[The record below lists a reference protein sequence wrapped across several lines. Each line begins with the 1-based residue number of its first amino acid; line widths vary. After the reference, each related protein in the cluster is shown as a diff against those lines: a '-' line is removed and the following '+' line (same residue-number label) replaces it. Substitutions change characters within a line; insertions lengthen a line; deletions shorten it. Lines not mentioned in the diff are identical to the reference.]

1 MTCPTC
7 GNTLAFFA
15 VACPHCGNPSFGSLI
30 QQSIAASQ
38 QESKP
43 GQVTGEEWAAIFK
56 VLMVVGLVVTFAV
69 ALTLGIMWTTESELV
84 ANVTQKGFVALK
96 WFTVTALAFLPFGI
110 ISGLITQSSENDFLP
125 GYIWGQ
131 LTGPIGLIVVIFQI
145 PDAKSGP
152 SEPTVRHPRR
162 ASRQVQPRKEVVKE
176 LFPFPCPY
184 CRKRYQ
190 VEKSAEGDWFQCV
203 KCGNNIMVVITKYA
217 S

>member
-43 GQVTGEEWAAIFK
+43 SQITGEEWAAIFK
-56 VLMVVGLVVTFAV
+56 FLMVVGLVVAFAV
-69 ALTLGIMWTTESELV
+69 ALTLGIMWGSESELV
-84 ANVTQKGFVALK
+84 ATVTQKGLVGLK
-96 WFTVTALAFLPFGI
+96 WFTLTALAFLPFGI

-131 LTGPIGLIVVIFQI
+131 LTGPIGLIVIIFQI
-145 PDAKSGP
+145 PDHRGSRGGP
-152 SEPTVRHPRR
+152 RLMDEPPKPPPPQVRHVSKLHGESFRFTCPKCKKNYKISQR
-162 ASRQVQPRKEVVKE
+162 ALGKE
-176 LFPFPCPY
+176 LT
-184 CRKRYQ
+184 
-190 VEKSAEGDWFQCV
+190 CV
-203 KCGNNIMVVITKYA
+203 RCGHLSIISINLN
-217 S
+217 